1 MEKHDLLFVSR
12 SMEFPDIGSSQPGT
26 SPPATKSTFVD
37 SAGLTERGDLP
48 HGAAERPDVAL
59 GGVVQL
65 RLRAERLLRRPPRR
79 VDLLVGRREVRD
91 AETADLDGA
100 PVRAAE
106 EDVSRA
112 QLAMKYLKFGNGR
125 CTYIVVVEPRECRI
139 RFSSLYHNLHKSW
152 AHPRAQPNQSY
163 SWILCIDE

>member
-1 MEKHDLLFVSR
+1 MI
-12 SMEFPDIGSSQPGT
+12 P
-26 SPPATKSTFVD
+26 
-37 SAGLTERGDLP
+37 TERGDLP

-65 RLRAERLLRRPPRR
+65 RLRPERLLRRPPRR

-91 AETADLDGA
+91 AEPADLDGA

-112 QLAMKYLKFGNGR
+112 QLAMKYLKLGEILSLARGWG
-125 CTYIVVVEPRECRI
+125 EQPRPSCSRVPI
-139 RFSSLYHNLHKSW
+139 PFT
-152 AHPRAQPNQSY
+152 
-163 SWILCIDE
+163 

>member
-1 MEKHDLLFVSR
+1 
-12 SMEFPDIGSSQPGT
+12 MEFPGSGSLQPGT
-26 SPPATKSTFVD
+26 SPPATKPTFVHGA
-37 SAGLTERGDLP
+37 SLTESGDLP

-65 RLRAERLLRRPPRR
+65 RLRPERLLRRPPRR

-112 QLAMKYLKFGNGR
+112 QLAMKYLKFGHGR

-139 RFSSLYHNLHKSW
+139 RLYHNLHKSW
-152 AHPRAQPNQSY
+152 AQPRAQPNQSY
-163 SWILCIDE
+163 SWKSCIDE